1 MIDPNL
7 PQSPAIPATVVPLNK
22 TKTREYVL
30 VILLVT
36 LVCSMIAV
44 GVLVARPGGDNT
56 AIILMIGGFGSSVIA
71 AIAAFLKSEDNNR
84 AIQEVHLSL
93 NSRLTEWM
101 TEMKNSSDKQA
112 VAAKAQGMAEGELK
126 VNPPNPA
133 EATTPTPSGGQ
144 LTSPGLE
151 IEGTVSGTVTGT
163 VAPSTLRDK

>member
-44 GVLVARPGGDNT
+44 GVLVARPGDDNT

-101 TEMKNSSDKQA
+101 TEMKNAAYIQA
-112 VAAKAQGMAEGELK
+112 RAAKAQGKAEGVLEG
-126 VNPPNPA
+126 
-133 EATTPTPSGGQ
+133 TPTPTQVEATQ
-144 LTSPGLE
+144 LASPGLE

-163 VAPSTLRDK
+163 VAPSSLKDI